1 MKHGIFSGRLHH
13 VWEVIMGLFFGKKKR
28 KRSVSN
34 VWVDP
39 TSDEFQ
45 MNYLLN
51 QERMNRERA
60 QAQARAREDAS
71 RYDNHENWDDAP
83 QDWLDNGWDR

>member
-28 KRSVSN
+28 KRSGSN

-60 QAQARAREDAS
+60 QAQTREDAS
-71 RYDNHENWDDAP
+71 RRANNESWCD
-83 QDWLDNGWDR
+83 GWDR